1 MKHIVL
7 VGFKNVGKSSVGK
20 ALSTQLG
27 VPFVDS
33 DRELERKYAEESGSV
48 LSCREIMRE
57 RGEEFFRNL
66 EHTVLTDVLSRP
78 EVAVIAAGGGAP
90 LIEKNQELLKNH
102 RVVYV
107 TAHKGSVYER
117 IMVNGWPAFFPRDVD
132 PYISFQRIWA
142 EREPVY
148 QALTNVT
155 VDNSGPLEKTV
166 FDLAEQLKNQE

>member
-7 VGFKNVGKSSVGK
+7 VGFKNVGKSSMGK
-20 ALSTQLG
+20 ALSIQLG

-33 DRELERKYAEESGSV
+33 DRELERKYAEETGSA

-57 RGEEFFRNL
+57 RGEECFRSL
-66 EHTVLTDVLSRP
+66 EHAVLTDLLNRP

-90 LIEKNQELLKNH
+90 LIEKNQQLLKNH
-102 RVVYV
+102 QVVYV

-148 QALTNVT
+148 QALTDIT

-166 FDLAEQLKNQE
+166 LELVEQLKAHE